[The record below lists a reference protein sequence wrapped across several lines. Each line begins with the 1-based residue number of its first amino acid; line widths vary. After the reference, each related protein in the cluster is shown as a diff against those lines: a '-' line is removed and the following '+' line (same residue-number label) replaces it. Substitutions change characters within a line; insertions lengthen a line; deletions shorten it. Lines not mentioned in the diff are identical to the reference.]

1 MTNNCFIAKLTGI
14 VDNNNLPVFGMLVLQ
29 LQSPNRGGCYFRFNK
44 ATKITLINATFVSDS
59 STELTVPANT
69 DYYPQWIRTNT
80 SEDSYLLIHDKYALV
95 RLDGG
100 SNSSLKELNLEDLKW
115 CDNLISLIGWTGSKP
130 VGDFAVFNKHLLKTT
145 GIFSYYNTKD
155 KYDVERMLEAR
166 YASTDKVGFTINYAN
181 SGSGPI
187 GNGKGLYF
195 GGYEIKFGDSTLVAT
210 ISGGQVNVTAT
221 VWDNGVEKTIT
232 GTYDGSS
239 WSYA

>member
-1 MTNNCFIAKLTGI
+1 MANNCLLEQLKGS
-14 VDNNNLPVFGMLVLQ
+14 VQNDNLPIYGRLSLKLKSTAQV
-29 LQSPNRGGCYFRFNK
+29 GCYIRFDK
-44 ATKITLINATFVSDS
+44 ATKVSLINAQFGDS
-59 STELTVPANT
+59 TTEKTILANT
-69 DYYPQWIRTNT
+69 DDFIFWTRTNT
-80 SEDSYLLIHDKYALV
+80 SQDSFLVIHDKYALV
-95 RLDGG
+95 KLEGGTSGALDAIDLDAIKYCDKLVSQIGW
-100 SNSSLKELNLEDLKW
+100 NSSKA
-115 CDNLISLIGWTGSKP
+115 
-130 VGDFAVFNKHLLKTT
+130 VGDFAVFNNFLFNAV
-145 GIFSYYNTKD
+145 GIFGYNNGEVR
-155 KYDVERMLEAR
+155 YDVERMLEAR
-166 YASTDKVGFTINYAN
+166 FASAEKVGFTINYAN